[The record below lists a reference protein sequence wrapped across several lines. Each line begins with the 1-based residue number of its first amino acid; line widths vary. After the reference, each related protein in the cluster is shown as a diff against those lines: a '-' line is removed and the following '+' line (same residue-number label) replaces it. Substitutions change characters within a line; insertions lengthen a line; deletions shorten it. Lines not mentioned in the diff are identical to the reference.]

1 MQKYVTTIYLVSAI
15 EVHIGFEA
23 ITNIVMRLLVA
34 AGPPLS
40 TVCALYARP
49 SKDHNYL
56 SAWWRRDIS
65 SFDAADS
72 LETALLDL

>member
-15 EVHIGFEA
+15 EVHVGPEA
-23 ITNIVMRLLVA
+23 ITDFVMRLLAV

-40 TVCALYARP
+40 TACALYARP

-56 SAWWRRDIS
+56 SACVG
-65 SFDAADS
+65 
-72 LETALLDL
+72 ETFLPLMLLTV